1 MAGVNDVTGHSLVSK
16 LGDKDQQ
23 EKFSSNFDA
32 IFGVKPKK
40 EKYVP
45 PAIMSDSLCKICGK
59 GLANTQECAW
69 TGCPLNWDE
78 GRIDAIGA
86 NGDGFPDKS
95 HYEAKD

>member
-1 MAGVNDVTGHSLVSK
+1 MATTNNITGDSLVSK

-23 EKFSSNFDA
+23 EKFNANFDA

-45 PAIMSDSLCKICGK
+45 PAIMSDPLCKICGK
-59 GLANTQECAW
+59 GLASTQECAW
-69 TGCPLNWDE
+69 TACPLNWDE
-78 GRIDAIGA
+78 KRTDIVGA
-86 NGDGFPDKS
+86 NGNDGL

>member
-1 MAGVNDVTGHSLVSK
+1 MAATNNITGDSLVSK

-23 EKFSSNFDA
+23 EKFNANFDA

-45 PAIMSDSLCKICGK
+45 PALDDR
-59 GLANTQECAW
+59 
-69 TGCPLNWDE
+69 DE
-78 GRIDAIGA
+78 TRIDRIGA

-95 HYEAKD
+95 HYEAKN

>member
-1 MAGVNDVTGHSLVSK
+1 MATYNDVTGHSLVSK

-23 EKFSSNFDA
+23 EKFNANFDA

-45 PAIMSDSLCKICGK
+45 PALDD
-59 GLANTQECAW
+59 
-69 TGCPLNWDE
+69 WDE
-78 GRIDAIGA
+78 TRIDRIGA

-95 HYEAKD
+95 HYETQD